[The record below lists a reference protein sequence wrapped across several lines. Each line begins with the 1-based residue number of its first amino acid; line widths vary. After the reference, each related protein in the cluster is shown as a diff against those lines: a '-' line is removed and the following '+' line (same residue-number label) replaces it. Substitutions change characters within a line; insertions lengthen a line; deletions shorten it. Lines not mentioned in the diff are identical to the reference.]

1 MPAIFPCTAMED
13 ADGQS
18 SLSSD
23 GPRRRN
29 DYDRAVGDR
38 EDAIVVRVP
47 WRVSTRREEAI
58 VEALAE
64 TGHVSRRVP
73 AVADLVPLV
82 EAMARGNERA
92 LEQLYDAT
100 VGKLYALASA
110 ILRNV
115 EDAEE
120 VVCATY
126 AYAWANA
133 ARFDDV
139 RGNVLGWLLML
150 CRSRALD
157 RLRQRRTA
165 QLAEGSAGIESLV
178 DEAGQPDDLL
188 ALLQQSSRVRTAVAQ
203 LMPVRR
209 RLIALAF
216 LRDLSHQQI
225 ADRTGL
231 ALGTVKSHLRRALTQ
246 LREHLEAT

>member
-1 MPAIFPCTAMED
+1 MVVVFPCD
-13 ADGQS
+13 ATEAAGGQ

-23 GPRRRN
+23 GPGMHS
-29 DYDRAVGDR
+29 DYDRA
-38 EDAIVVRVP
+38 
-47 WRVSTRREEAI
+47 TRREESV

-64 TGHVSRRVP
+64 RRNVLRDAP
-73 AVADLVPLV
+73 AAELVLLI
-82 EAMARGNERA
+82 EAMARGDERA
-92 LEQLYDAT
+92 LGQLYDAT
-100 VGKLYALASA
+100 VGKLYALAAA
-110 ILRNV
+110 ILRSV

-157 RLRQRRTA
+157 RLRQRRAA
-165 QLAEGSAGIESLV
+165 QLPGSAAEIESI
-178 DEAGQPDDLL
+178 AGEDDQPDDLL
-188 ALLQQSSRVRTAVAQ
+188 ALLQQRSRVRTAVAQ
-203 LMPVRR
+203 LTPVRR

-216 LRDLSHQQI
+216 LQDLSHQQI
-225 ADRTGL
+225 AERTGL
-231 ALGTVKSHLRRALTQ
+231 ALGTVKSHLRRALAQ